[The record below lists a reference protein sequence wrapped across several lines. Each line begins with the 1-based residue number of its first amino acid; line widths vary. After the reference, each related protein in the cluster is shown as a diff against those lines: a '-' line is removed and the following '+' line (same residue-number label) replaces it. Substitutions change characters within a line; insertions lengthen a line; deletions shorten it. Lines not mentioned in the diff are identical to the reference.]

1 MMNWFDDI
9 DEFPFDL
16 FQLLRSKYTSYS
28 RIVLLLRLSVDV
40 NNNRITIITIIII
53 TFDVNNNGNMAD
65 GRNVS

>member
-28 RIVLLLRLSVDV
+28 RTVLLLRLSVDV

-53 TFDVNNNGNMAD
+53 TFDVNNNGNIAD
-65 GRNVS
+65 GRIVS